1 MGATYQEVIE
11 SSFYVSSKGM
21 SQLAESYLLY
31 DYANI
36 RAILLNARYKTET
49 HLVIRKLR
57 IHMILVGN

>member
-1 MGATYQEVIE
+1 MGAAYQEVIE
-11 SSFYVSSKGM
+11 SSFYLSSEGM

-36 RAILLNARYKTET
+36 RAILLNTRNKTET

-57 IHMILVGN
+57 IHVILIGN